1 MSEPLFI
8 KVLTLIL
15 LLTLAY
21 PTHSSIYGYLLND
34 RNIDFYFIIYGSSGC
49 PHCINMKNFLMN
61 SYGSNRVLFID
72 INSDREAYERFM
84 ILVKHGVSGYVPL
97 TFVIYNDNITCAIQG
112 EFTNKA
118 VIDRILKP
126 NDKNE
131 FIIYTSSINNLV
143 PSKTVYF
150 GEGYTH
156 RDFIDFLNGYSQRI
170 NIEIREITD
179 NVEKEN
185 IFLTIIPA
193 MIILALVDS
202 INPCTFALYVSFT
215 LSCTYSRKISR
226 GPPLLFI
233 NMVYLGY
240 LLFGL
245 GLSIIAYM
253 LGKFRIIFFIAAL
266 LLGVINIFSA
276 GRLGL
281 YSFKCKW
288 CEKIHINPVVFRNK
302 YLLAV
307 FLSLFSI
314 VFLLPCTSGPLMI
327 FAVMISGYDLFIRTL
342 LLGIYNIIFV
352 LPLIAIYLIIAN
364 TAKVNKVAKWI
375 EANSGILEFL
385 TGIILVIIAIIFI
398 GTSI

>member
-1 MSEPLFI
+1 MSKPLFI

-84 ILVKHGVSGYVPL
+84 ILVKHGVPGYVPL
-97 TFVIYNDNITCAIQG
+97 TFVIYNDNVTCAIQG

-118 VIDRILKP
+118 IIDKILKP

-170 NIEIREITD
+170 NIEIREIT
-179 NVEKEN
+179 
-185 IFLTIIPA
+185 
-193 MIILALVDS
+193 
-202 INPCTFALYVSFT
+202 
-215 LSCTYSRKISR
+215 
-226 GPPLLFI
+226 
-233 NMVYLGY
+233 
-240 LLFGL
+240 
-245 GLSIIAYM
+245 
-253 LGKFRIIFFIAAL
+253 
-266 LLGVINIFSA
+266 
-276 GRLGL
+276 
-281 YSFKCKW
+281 
-288 CEKIHINPVVFRNK
+288 
-302 YLLAV
+302 
-307 FLSLFSI
+307 
-314 VFLLPCTSGPLMI
+314 
-327 FAVMISGYDLFIRTL
+327 
-342 LLGIYNIIFV
+342 
-352 LPLIAIYLIIAN
+352 
-364 TAKVNKVAKWI
+364 
-375 EANSGILEFL
+375 
-385 TGIILVIIAIIFI
+385 
-398 GTSI
+398 